1 MRYLLK
7 DRRCSGQLIRCLLL
21 LLLLG
26 SELLTQTAMAQ
37 PLSMLHTQGTALLDA
52 KNQPVVLRG
61 INVGG
66 WLLQESYIL
75 RTDSLNAQWR
85 IQQAMLRSMP
95 EADVEDFYRRYR
107 AGFVTKADIDFVARQ
122 GFNCVRLPFHYD
134 LFLTTA
140 QRRARTRA
148 LQNPRNIEAY
158 VQSLSTW
165 YDQNQLFTDTKN
177 LEGFRLIDDV
187 LRWCAANNL
196 YVVLDL
202 HAAPGG
208 QGADRNISDCLVP
221 LDLWKRRDAQGRLI
235 YQDLTV
241 RLWQQISK
249 RYKNDARVALYDFIN
264 EPNGMTTANGLAGD
278 NSELSALYSRL
289 IDVVRDQNDQHVV
302 LLEGNGYGNEY
313 TNLTPDKLR
322 TPHKANLMYNAHR
335 YWCPNEAEAGDPN
348 PLQINLIRNLAAFR
362 NQWQVP
368 VWVGETGENSNEW
381 FAAAV
386 QELNRQNIGWCHWT
400 FKRVDGRTSL
410 LNVARY
416 GSVLT
421 EAGRAALLRNSEFRN
436 CTVNTDVVA
445 ALTKPTAVP
454 AAFVPHPLP
463 GTIQAADYD
472 LGRLGH
478 AYSDTYATRTD
489 YRNHAPHN
497 SGEAYR
503 NDGVDI
509 EAVTDAASKGFAVSH
524 MEAGEWLSYTVTV
537 PQTTSF
543 AVQLRLQNPAAT
555 TAQLRIKLDG
565 QQAVGTITV
574 PGGSSWQTLPA
585 GNVQLSA
592 GTHTVKLSVEQPGAV
607 VSWLQFVPLV
617 GPR

>member
-1 MRYLLK
+1 M
-7 DRRCSGQLIRCLLL
+7 LLL
-21 LLLLG
+21 AG
-26 SELLTQTAMAQ
+26 SEPWATPAAAQ
-37 PLSMLHTQGTALLDA
+37 PLSLLHTKGPALLDA
-52 KNQPVVLRG
+52 QNRPVVLRG

-75 RTDSLNAQWR
+75 RTDSLNSQGR
-85 IQQAMLRSMP
+85 IQQAMLRTMP

-107 AGFVTKADIDFVARQ
+107 AGFITKADIDFIARQ
-122 GFNCVRLPFHYD
+122 GLNCVRLPLHYD
-134 LFLTTA
+134 LFLTGA

-148 LQNPRNIEAY
+148 LQNPRHVDAY

-165 YDQNQLFTDTKN
+165 YDQNQLFTDAQN
-177 LEGFRLIDDV
+177 LDGFRLIDDV
-187 LRWCAANNL
+187 LRWCAANRL

-221 LDLWKRRDAQGRLI
+221 LDLWKRRDAKGRLL

-241 RLWQQISK
+241 RLWQQISR
-249 RYKNDARVALYDFIN
+249 RYRTDARVALYDFLN
-264 EPNGMTTANGLAGD
+264 EPNGLSTANGLAGD
-278 NSELSALYSRL
+278 NSELSELYSRL
-289 IDVVRDQNDQHVV
+289 IDVVRAQNDQHVV

-322 TPHKANLMYNAHR
+322 TPHKGNLMYNAHR
-335 YWCPNEAEAGDPN
+335 YWCPNDTTASDAN
-348 PLQINLIRNLAAFR
+348 SLQINLIHNLVTFR
-362 NQWQVP
+362 ERWQVP

-386 QELNRQNIGWCHWT
+386 QALNQQNIGWCHWT
-400 FKRVDGRTSL
+400 LKRVDGRTSL
-410 LNVARY
+410 LNVPRY
-416 GSVLT
+416 GSLLT
-421 EAGRAALLRNSEFRN
+421 PAGRMALLRNSEFRN

-445 ALTKPTAVP
+445 ALTRPTAAP
-454 AAFVPHPLP
+454 AAFVPHVVP

-472 LGRLGH
+472 LGRLGQ

-489 YRNHAPHN
+489 FRNHTPHN
-497 SGEAYR
+497 AGDAYR

-509 EAVTDAASKGFAVSH
+509 EPMPDSTATILAVSH

-537 PQTTSF
+537 PQTTAC
-543 AVQLRLQNPAAT
+543 AVQLRARNPTAAA
-555 TAQLRIKLDG
+555 AQLLVRVDG
-565 QQAVGTITV
+565 QVLAGQVTV
-574 PGGSSWQTLPA
+574 PGGGWQTLPV
-585 GNVQLSA
+585 GNVQLAA
-592 GTHTVKLSVEQPGAV
+592 GTHTMQLYVEQPGAV
-607 VSWLQFVPLV
+607 VSWLQFVPLA